1 MTKSFT
7 MDAIDFAI
15 LRLLQDDAKTSIED
29 IGERVRL
36 SRTPIWRRIDRL
48 QKEGVIKGTRT
59 QLNRAAFNLGL
70 TVFLSIKLGKQD
82 AKSILQFEESV
93 KQVPEILECHSMSGG
108 WDYLLKVVTESV
120 ESYETL
126 LKSKILNLPNVKDLL
141 SNIALREVKRI
152 EGLPI

>member
-126 LKSKILNLPNVKDLL
+126 LKSKILNLPNVTDLL

>member
-126 LKSKILNLPNVKDLL
+126 LKSKILNLPNVTDLL
-141 SNIALREVKRI
+141 SNLALREVKRI